1 MVHNP
6 MHWGVQRTTEVVRK
20 VFNWLNWR
28 KDVSVFVTE
37 CAVCLHRENINL
49 KDTLHYENHAFNVN
63 EVLCMDL
70 VGLLPLSKIKINF
83 VVFHESIF

>member
-1 MVHNP
+1 MQFP
-6 MHWGVQRTTEVVRK
+6 ESLDQS
-20 VFNWLNWR
+20 
-28 KDVSVFVTE
+28 SVFVTE

-70 VGLLPLSKIKINF
+70 VGPLSL
-83 VVFHESIF
+83 